1 LTTSL
6 STRNEKL
13 GAEQDALCYHFNEEV
28 MSQPLI
34 IDIKPVSI
42 NQAYSTARTGR
53 RFLVAKGKAYKL
65 EIALLSGKHF
75 KNLVGYSE
83 KLKFTYEIH
92 GPWLRQDG
100 KISKTAG
107 DIDGFCKLMLDAV
120 CEALEINDA
129 CVFQIEAKK
138 VVADNWRII
147 IDLKPIDS

>member
-1 LTTSL
+1 
-6 STRNEKL
+6 
-13 GAEQDALCYHFNEEV
+13 

-65 EIALLSGKHF
+65 EIALLSGRHF

-120 CEALEINDA
+120 CEALDINDA
-129 CVFQIEAKK
+129 VVFEIHAKK
-138 VVADNWRII
+138 VVAENWRLI
-147 IDLKPIDS
+147 IDLEPI

>member
-1 LTTSL
+1 
-6 STRNEKL
+6 
-13 GAEQDALCYHFNEEV
+13 

-53 RFLVAKGKAYKL
+53 RFLVARGKAYKL

-120 CEALEINDA
+120 CEALDINDA
-129 CVFQIEAKK
+129 VVFEIHAKK
-138 VVADNWRII
+138 VVAENWRLI
-147 IDLKPIDS
+147 IDLEPI

>member
-1 LTTSL
+1 
-6 STRNEKL
+6 
-13 GAEQDALCYHFNEEV
+13 
-28 MSQPLI
+28 
-34 IDIKPVSI
+34 
-42 NQAYSTARTGR
+42 
-53 RFLVAKGKAYKL
+53 VAKGKAYKL

-75 KNLVGYSE
+75 KNLAGYSE

-120 CEALEINDA
+120 CGALDINDA
-129 CVFQIEAKK
+129 VVFEIHAKK

-147 IDLKPIDS
+147 IDLRPI

>member
-1 LTTSL
+1 
-6 STRNEKL
+6 
-13 GAEQDALCYHFNEEV
+13 

-75 KNLVGYSE
+75 KNLAGYSE

-120 CEALEINDA
+120 CEALDINDA
-129 CVFQIEAKK
+129 VVFEIHAKK

>member
-1 LTTSL
+1 
-6 STRNEKL
+6 
-13 GAEQDALCYHFNEEV
+13 

-120 CEALEINDA
+120 CEALDINDA
-129 CVFQIEAKK
+129 VVFEIHAKK

-147 IDLKPIDS
+147 IDLTKLEDTISSV

>member
-1 LTTSL
+1 
-6 STRNEKL
+6 
-13 GAEQDALCYHFNEEV
+13 

-75 KNLVGYSE
+75 KELLGYSE

-120 CEALEINDA
+120 CEALDINDA
-129 CVFQIEAKK
+129 VVFEIHAKK
-138 VVADNWRII
+138 VVAENWRLI
-147 IDLKPIDS
+147 IDLEPI

>member
-1 LTTSL
+1 
-6 STRNEKL
+6 
-13 GAEQDALCYHFNEEV
+13 

-65 EIALLSGKHF
+65 EIAILSGKHF

-120 CEALEINDA
+120 CEALDINDA
-129 CVFQIEAKK
+129 VVFEIHAKK
-138 VVADNWRII
+138 VVADKWRLI
-147 IDLKPIDS
+147 IDLAPIWAG

>member
-1 LTTSL
+1 
-6 STRNEKL
+6 
-13 GAEQDALCYHFNEEV
+13 

-34 IDIKPVSI
+34 IDVKPVSI

-65 EIALLSGKHF
+65 EIALLSGRHF

-120 CEALEINDA
+120 CEALDINDA
-129 CVFQIEAKK
+129 VVFEIHAKK
-138 VVADNWRII
+138 VVADNWRLI
-147 IDLKPIDS
+147 IDLEPI

>member
-1 LTTSL
+1 
-6 STRNEKL
+6 
-13 GAEQDALCYHFNEEV
+13 

-65 EIALLSGKHF
+65 EIAMLSGRHF

-120 CEALEINDA
+120 CEALDINDA
-129 CVFQIEAKK
+129 VVFEIHAKK
-138 VVADNWRII
+138 VVADNWRLI
-147 IDLKPIDS
+147 IDLEPI

>member
-1 LTTSL
+1 
-6 STRNEKL
+6 
-13 GAEQDALCYHFNEEV
+13 

-120 CEALEINDA
+120 CEALDINDA
-129 CVFQIEAKK
+129 VVFEIYAKK
-138 VVADNWRII
+138 VVAENWRLII
-147 IDLKPIDS
+147 NLEPI